1 MPLRIVHGASLS
13 LIIADYLKVG
23 AQKADATQHDATTLG
38 LAFGLNLIFPIGN
51 VLRAM
56 FIGLNILQFA
66 CSGNEISSTGS
77 IYGHGGPLLYLILQ
91 SIALLLILIHLE
103 NNKLSS
109 FWRRKRPSRVIVA
122 PTNYVPSPEVKSE
135 QMRVKGSVDDLLQVL
150 HVSKTFGA
158 LNAVDD
164 LCFGLPRNDILAL
177 LGPNG
182 AGKSTLVGML
192 SSQLVPDGG
201 SIILCGEDARSPSA
215 QRNLGGKA
223 FRCLSRRPSRVF

>member
-1 MPLRIVHGASLS
+1 MSI
-13 LIIADYLKVG
+13 
-23 AQKADATQHDATTLG
+23 G

-66 CSGNEISSTGS
+66 CSGDEILSTAS
-77 IYGHGGPLLYLILQ
+77 VYGLIGPLVYLILQ
-91 SIALLLILIHLE
+91 SIALLLILVNLE
-103 NNKLSS
+103 NNKLTF
-109 FWRRKRPSRVIVA
+109 FWRRKRPLRVIVP
-122 PTNYVPSPEVKSE
+122 PTSYVPSPEVKQE
-135 QMRVKGSVDDLLQVL
+135 RMRVQGSPDDLLQVL

-164 LCFGLPRNDILAL
+164 VCFGLPRNDILAL

-201 SIILCGEDARSPSA
+201 TIILCGDDARSPSA
-215 QRNLGGKA
+215 QRNLGGERTNLV
-223 FRCLSRRPSRVF
+223 FVPSALA

>member
-1 MPLRIVHGASLS
+1 
-13 LIIADYLKVG
+13 
-23 AQKADATQHDATTLG
+23 
-38 LAFGLNLIFPIGN
+38 
-51 VLRAM
+51 M

-66 CSGNEISSTGS
+66 CSGSEISSTGS
-77 IYGHGGPLLYLILQ
+77 IYGLGGPLLYLILQ
-91 SIALLLILIHLE
+91 SIALLLILINLE
-103 NNKLSS
+103 NNKLS
-109 FWRRKRPSRVIVA
+109 FFRRRKRPSRVIVA

-135 QMRVKGSVDDLLQVL
+135 QMRVKGSADDLLQVL
-150 HVSKTFGA
+150 HVSKTFGT

-223 FRCLSRRPSRVF
+223 FRCVPHRPS